1 MTKPGRNLKEW
12 LVEGL
17 LVEELEELKDLES
30 LYYNELELFLEISM
44 YLDKRNIEVY
54 RIQRLEFVME

>member
-1 MTKPGRNLKEW
+1 M
-12 LVEGL
+12 EGL